1 MNGHATDEDMK
12 IVRQLE
18 SKIDLESSPLAD
30 LLELGQLYIEPCHRE
45 EEAMRI
51 FEAVLARDP
60 NNADAKFWLAYC
72 CLHYLMVPAAIRR
85 AAILLE
91 SVIQTN
97 PERAG
102 AAYLLLAEVLD
113 EEGNLTVDRK
123 IELLEK
129 SVALEPT
136 WVHNR
141 ESLAWAYMEAARFAD
156 ALEQISKALTNVV
169 TPNPEWSIT
178 TRNFEESITG
188 RTGHRITER
197 LSGDLEKIK
206 TAMAK
211 ETTE

>member
-18 SKIDLESSPLAD
+18 SKLDLGSSPLDD

-45 EEAMRI
+45 GEAMRI

-72 CLHYLMVPAAIRR
+72 CLHYLMDPAALRR

-91 SVIQTN
+91 SLIQTS
-97 PERAG
+97 PKLAG
-102 AAYLLLAEVLD
+102 AAYMLLAEVLD

-129 SVALEPT
+129 SVALEPG

-141 ESLAWAYMEAARFAD
+141 ESLAWAYMEAGRFAD
-156 ALEQISKALTNVV
+156 ALEQINRALTNVV
-169 TPNPEWSIT
+169 TPTPDWKIT
-178 TRNFEESITG
+178 IRNFEESITG
-188 RTGHRITER
+188 RTGHLILER
-197 LSGDLEKIK
+197 LSRDLEKIK
-206 TAMAK
+206 AAMK
-211 ETTE
+211 GRNP